1 MKADKAARIS
11 GYLTRNSVRASL
23 MKRDK
28 SELPDYY
35 EKGKY
40 LEDTMKASDP
50 EDREKAVRKRG
61 KIKKHADSAWIRGIR
76 LVGGRNSKWSLLSFA
91 LIVIMLLLV
100 MKLI

>member
-11 GYLTRNSVRASL
+11 GYLTKNSVRASL
-23 MKRDK
+23 MKRDR

-40 LEDTMKASDP
+40 LENTMKAANP
-50 EDREKAVRKRG
+50 EDREKAVQKRE
-61 KIKKHADSAWIRGIR
+61 KFKKHAASAWIRGIR

>member
-23 MKRDK
+23 MKRDR

-61 KIKKHADSAWIRGIR
+61 KIKKHADSAWVRGIR
-76 LVGGRNSKWSLLSFA
+76 LVGGRNSKWSLLSFG